1 MTSPSHVA
9 VQNRRFIASCYTTPD
24 RSTDVLDM
32 SVALKL
38 YEQLSEAQDDKSR
51 ARVIAAAFEP
61 LEDRYPPLTD
71 VATQGQLR
79 ETELRLQKEIEQVR
93 REIRQLRLEVKG
105 VENGLRTE
113 IKATEVK
120 LAESKAE
127 LIRWMVAVGVLQ
139 TTLLTG
145 VQLRVAHLI

>member
-1 MTSPSHVA
+1 
-9 VQNRRFIASCYTTPD
+9 
-24 RSTDVLDM
+24 
-32 SVALKL
+32 
-38 YEQLSEAQDDKSR
+38 AQDDKSR

-61 LEDRYPPLTD
+61 LEDRLPPLTD

-93 REIRQLRLEVKG
+93 REIEQLRLEVNG

-145 VQLRVAHLI
+145 VLLRVAHLI

>member
-1 MTSPSHVA
+1 MTSPSHAA
-9 VQNRRFIASCYTTPD
+9 VRNRPFAASCYTATHE
-24 RSTDVLDM
+24 SIEVFDM
-32 SVALKL
+32 SVSLRL

-51 ARVIAAAFEP
+51 ARVIAAAFEQ

-93 REIRQLRLEVKG
+93 RDIEQLRLEVKG
-105 VENGLRTE
+105 NENGLRTV

-127 LIRWMVAVGVLQ
+127 LIRWVVAVGVLQ

-145 VQLRVAHLI
+145 VLLRVAHLI